1 MRRKI
6 LTILFCCALFSLY
19 EAAIS
24 LRKILNLHG
33 SFNLPSQDIVPSKFL
48 DLSYIDRVGHQKY
61 PVSSDVVSSP
71 AIITVPCS
79 HYENGQYLTAATY
92 QNLKKDDI
100 DRVIIIVESKNKL
113 FHGVAL
119 PTQLIMNNLC
129 RDFKIDVTSLQQ
141 LSHHALFHYYDAPYY
156 FGSIFH
162 HQMQY
167 LAYYLHDEI
176 TITPLVIGH
185 ITHDNAADIARQITQ
200 IADDRTLIVV
210 SCNIHTS
217 HQLMNQGSYYQDGQ
231 NAIYDRDAPT
241 IQAIQGIPAGSQ
253 DIGIDILDGKN
264 GYILLLKILEQP
276 QFKNIQS
283 YFVGYDISDKNCME
297 SYTAF
302 MYQKRE
308 QQGYVNYIGS
318 YEQQQ
323 LISIAYD
330 SLNEFF
336 EPGALKKPCM
346 MSYEMTQPH
355 GAFVSLY
362 AMSDHGILL
371 RGCMGFVKSEEP
383 LSQLVAEMAQNAAT
397 MDHRFYSLKHQELKS
412 TMISISLISDVQQV
426 VDVDEIKQSDGIL
439 FEYGNK
445 SAIIL
450 PPKHLEKIWNYKN
463 ALTDLCFQA
472 RVPVSA
478 WHESTAKIFTFHSI
492 VFQ

>member
-1 MRRKI
+1 MRLKI
-6 LTILFCCALFSLY
+6 LTILFCCASFLLY

-33 SFNLPSQDIVPSKFL
+33 NVDVPSQDPATSKSL
-48 DLSYIDRVGHQKY
+48 DLSYVDCVGHQKY

-71 AIITVPCS
+71 AIIVVPCS
-79 HYENGQYLTAATY
+79 HHENGQYLTAATY

-119 PTQLIMNNLC
+119 PTQVVMNNLFG
-129 RDFKIDVTSLQQ
+129 DFKIHATSLQQ
-141 LSHHALFHYYDAPYY
+141 LSHHALFHYYDAAYY
-156 FGSIFH
+156 FASVFH
-162 HQMQY
+162 DQMKY
-167 LAYYLHDEI
+167 LRYYLHDEI
-176 TITPLVIGH
+176 TIIPLIIGH
-185 ITHDNAADIARQITQ
+185 ITHDNAADIAKQIAQ
-200 IADDRTLIVV
+200 IADNRTLIIL
-210 SCNIHTS
+210 SCNIHS
-217 HQLMNQGSYYQDGQ
+217 PDQSMNQCFGEG
-231 NAIYDRDAPT
+231 AVYDRDAFA
-241 IQAIQGIPAGSQ
+241 IQAIQGIPAGSH
-253 DIGIDILDGKN
+253 DVGIDVLDGKN
-264 GYILLLKILEQP
+264 GYILLLKILEQQ
-276 QFKNIQS
+276 QFKNVQS
-283 YFVGYDISDKNCME
+283 YFVGYDISVDSCIE
-297 SYTAF
+297 SYAAF

-330 SLNEFF
+330 SLYAFF

-383 LSQLVAEMAQNAAT
+383 LCQLVADMAQNAAT

-412 TMISISLISDVQQV
+412 TMISISLISDLQQV
-426 VDVDEIKQSDGIL
+426 IHVTKIKESDGLL

-445 SAIIL
+445 SAITL
-450 PPKHLEKIWNYKN
+450 PSTYRDENWNYQN

>member
-6 LTILFCCALFSLY
+6 LTILFCCASFFIY
-19 EAAIS
+19 EAVIS
-24 LRKILNLHG
+24 LQKILNLHS
-33 SFNLPSQDIVPSKFL
+33 SFNVSSQDLATSKSL
-48 DLSYIDRVGHQKY
+48 DLSYLDRIGHQKY

-71 AIITVPCS
+71 VIMVVPYS
-79 HYENGQYLTAATY
+79 HHENAQYLTAATY
-92 QNLKKDDI
+92 KNLKKDDI
-100 DRVIIIVESKNKL
+100 DRVILIVESKNKL

-119 PTQLIMNNLC
+119 PTQVIMNNLFG
-129 RDFKIDVTSLQQ
+129 DFKIHATSLQQ

-167 LAYYLHDEI
+167 LRYYLHDEI
-176 TITPLVIGH
+176 TIIPLMIGH
-185 ITHDNAADIARQITQ
+185 ITHDNAADIARKIAQ
-200 IADDRTLIVV
+200 IADDRTLIVL

-241 IQAIQGIPAGSQ
+241 IQAIQGIPAGSH

-264 GYILLLKILEQP
+264 GYILLLKILEQQ

-283 YFVGYDISDKNCME
+283 YFVGYDISDKNCMK
-297 SYTAF
+297 SYAAF
-302 MYQKRE
+302 IYQRRE
-308 QQGYVNYIGS
+308 QQGYANYIGS

-330 SLNEFF
+330 SLYEFF

-371 RGCMGFVKSEEP
+371 RGCMGFVVSQEP
-383 LSQLVAEMAQNAAT
+383 LSQLVADMAQNAAT
-397 MDHRFYSLKHQELKS
+397 IDHRFYSLKHQELKS
-412 TMISISLISDVQQV
+412 TMISISLISNLQQV
-426 VDVDEIKQSDGIL
+426 IHVARIKESDGLL

-445 SAIIL
+445 SAIAL
-450 PPKHLEKIWNYKN
+450 PSTYLDENWNYQN

-472 RVPVSA
+472 RVTVSA

-492 VFQ
+492 AFQ